1 MRGHINEHDNPDVI
15 LKYINKSTIKNY
27 NEAKILIIDEISM
40 MLSST
45 LEIIDKI
52 AKFCRGTDKTFGGIQ
67 VILVGDFAQ
76 LPPVIKD
83 KKILNKFCF
92 QSKIWSEVVQ
102 ESVILDEVFRQKGD
116 ASFITILNLI
126 RKGVGKEEEIV
137 KNALLG
143 CFNRKL
149 DTTDGIL
156 PIKLCTHNSSVYTY
170 NKDELDKLPGS
181 KYDYRAEDR
190 VYSKMSK
197 TIPANQ
203 AEQLLETCI
212 AAKLITLKLDSQVI
226 LIKTI
231 DIKNG
236 LVNGT
241 NGRIVAFEG
250 GYPVVE
256 FSNKIRKQI
265 TKVKFSDKVGDIEII
280 RNQLPIALGW
290 AVSIHRLPNHSFTNL
305 PIYLITEYLDLK
317 D

>member
-1 MRGHINEHDNPDVI
+1 
-15 LKYINKSTIKNY
+15 
-27 NEAKILIIDEISM
+27 M

-52 AKFCRGTDKTFGGIQ
+52 AKRCRGTDKIFGGIQ

-76 LPPVIKD
+76 LPPVTKD
-83 KKILNKFCF
+83 KKIMNKFCF

-102 ESVILDEVFRQKGD
+102 ESIILDEVFRQKD
-116 ASFITILNLI
+116 DTSFITILNLI
-126 RKGVGKEEEIV
+126 RKGVGQEDEMV
-137 KNALLG
+137 KNALLR

-149 DTTDGIL
+149 DTADGIF

-170 NKDELDKLPGS
+170 NKNELDKLPGI

-190 VYSKMSK
+190 VYSNMRKM
-197 TIPANQ
+197 IPMNQ

-212 AAKLITLKLDSQVI
+212 APKLITLKLDSQVI
-226 LIKTI
+226 LTKTI

-256 FSNKIRKQI
+256 FSNKVRKQI

-280 RNQLPIALGW
+280 RNQLPIVLGW
-290 AVSIHRLPNHSFTNL
+290 AVSIHR
-305 PIYLITEYLDLK
+305 
-317 D
+317 